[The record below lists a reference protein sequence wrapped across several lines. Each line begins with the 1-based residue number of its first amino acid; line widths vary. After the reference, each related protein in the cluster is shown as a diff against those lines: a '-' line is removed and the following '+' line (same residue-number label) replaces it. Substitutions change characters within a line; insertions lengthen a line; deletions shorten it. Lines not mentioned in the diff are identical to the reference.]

1 MRIEKGL
8 TYPESNAERISM
20 SGANAQD
27 IVVTQPWILK
37 VAAKARA
44 ATGLRVSASVC
55 SHAIVLTCRPCL

>member
-27 IVVTQPWILK
+27 IVVTQPLIVKSLPRPARRLAFASAHPF
-37 VAAKARA
+37 VATR
-44 ATGLRVSASVC
+44 LF
-55 SHAIVLTCRPCL
+55 